1 MPNTES
7 QIKYISMM
15 ICLLDG
21 CAKDNGGC
29 EMFCYTSADVSEA
42 AAAYQCGCQYGYKLN
57 ADSTTC
63 RIG

>member
-1 MPNTES
+1 
-7 QIKYISMM
+7 M

-21 CAKDNGGC
+21 CAEENGGC
-29 EMFCYTSADVSEA
+29 EMFCYTSAAVLTNQTEA